1 MSVESPTKL
10 ETRINEDVARI
21 RNVANMLLET
31 DDFKNYPAT
40 VAIAALQTAY
50 SIVADANLQEE
61 MSKI

>member
-1 MSVESPTKL
+1 MAVESPTKL

-21 RNVANMLLET
+21 RNVANMLLDT
-31 DDFKNYPAT
+31 ADFKNYSSELA
-40 VAIAALQTAY
+40 AAALQTAY